1 VATPKIDIYGG
12 KDPGDVPSYSI
23 PEAAGFLRLPE
34 STLRKWVH
42 GQVYA
47 TKGGTRRSRPV
58 VRIPAGRPSTL
69 SFWNLAEAYVLAAI
83 TRQHGVALQST
94 RKALDY
100 VVRELKQPRP
110 LITQDFH
117 TDGIDLF
124 VDRLEQLVDE
134 DPGVKALVNASR
146 QGQLAARDLLA
157 GALERVSRD
166 TNGLIERIYPWIKTV
181 DEPRRI
187 EIDPRRAFGRPV
199 VTGTRVPAD
208 ELAERFAA
216 GDGVDEIAREFRMDR
231 SLVEGVL
238 QWEMARTQDAAAA

>member
-1 VATPKIDIYGG
+1 VPKSKDNIYGG
-12 KDPGDVPSYSI
+12 RDPRDIPTYPL
-23 PEAAGFLRLPE
+23 PEAARILRLPE

-42 GQVYA
+42 GQVYS
-47 TKGGTRRSRPV
+47 TKAGSRRSRPIV
-58 VRIPAGRPSTL
+58 AVSGGRPWTL
-69 SFWNLAEAYVLAAI
+69 SFWNLAEAHILAAI
-83 TRQHGVALQST
+83 TRQHGVALQSA

-100 VVRELKQPRP
+100 VASKLDRPRP

-117 TDGIDLF
+117 TDGVNLF
-124 VDRLEQLVDE
+124 VERLEQLADD
-134 DPGVKALVNASR
+134 DPGVRSLVNASR
-146 QGQLAARDLLA
+146 QGQLAARDLLK
-157 GALERVSRD
+157 GVLKRVSRD
-166 TNGLIERIYPWIKTV
+166 TGGLIERIYPWIKTL

-216 GDGVDEIAREFRMDR
+216 GDGVEEIAHEFRMDP

-238 QWEMARTQDAAAA
+238 QWEMARTQDASAA